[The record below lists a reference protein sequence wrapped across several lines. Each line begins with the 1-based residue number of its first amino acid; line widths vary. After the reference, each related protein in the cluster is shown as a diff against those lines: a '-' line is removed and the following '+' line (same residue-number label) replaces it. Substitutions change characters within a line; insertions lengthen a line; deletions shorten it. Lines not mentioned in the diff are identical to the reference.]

1 MSLPA
6 LLDDD
11 DELTFAEEGEDSGRA
26 VAPWPILVVDDEED
40 VHSMTQLI
48 LADAVFNGRPFELI
62 SAYSAREARRVL
74 AERHDIAVILL
85 DVVMENDSA
94 GLGLTREIRGEMQR
108 KEVRIILRTGQPGLA
123 PQREVIVDYDI
134 NDYRSKA
141 DMSSES
147 LFIAVI
153 SALRSYEHIMSI
165 EEKVSRRT
173 AELQESYARLRH
185 ILETSPVGVGALRAD
200 GTLLFC
206 NGRLAEIMGVSKDH
220 LVDANAFEMFAEE
233 RDYARQLD
241 RLVRNDEIRDA
252 EVRLRRADGTDFWA
266 LLSGDRTLL
275 EGEPAYL
282 NWVYDITSRKEAE
295 RALKDAK
302 DQAEA
307 AAQAKSAF
315 LATMSH
321 EIRSPMNGVLGML
334 EILERT
340 RLDPDQMDK
349 VATIRESAN
358 WLLHIIDDILDF
370 SKIEAGRLDLE
381 RVALAPTALVEG
393 VTETL
398 APSARRK
405 DIELQ
410 TFVDPAIPPRLLG
423 DPVRLRQI
431 LFNLAG
437 NAIKFTGTGKVMIRL
452 DLEQAAQGRA
462 DLRLSVADTGIGISP
477 EAIGKLFQPFTQAES
492 STTRRFGGTGLGLS
506 ICRRLAELMGGE
518 IGVDS
523 TPGQGSTF
531 WVRLML
537 DVGSDDE
544 APADPDLSRLLVLV
558 AVEDPDYGF
567 IIGRYLESAK
577 AEVIAVN
584 DLTIVPATL
593 EAARACGRP
602 YNVVVVDGRG
612 YLDAP
617 GAVRET
623 LARAQ
628 DGAPLPTVMLVH
640 PLAEQDPH
648 ITRRSGSTVL
658 TTKPARRSALVRA
671 VAVAANRASPDVEP
685 VDLRR
690 PLPMP
695 PTRAPTT
702 AEALEQG
709 RLILV
714 AEDNATNRKVIGL
727 QLGNLGYA
735 AEMVENGMAALKA
748 LDAKPYAVLLTDCHM
763 PEMDGLELTRRI
775 REREAI
781 TGRHLPIVAI
791 TANALQ
797 GEAEHC
803 IAAGMDSYLSKP
815 IDMTKLAVELARWV
829 PPGVATE
836 PPAQIPPSP
845 PASAPTPAPAPAPA
859 AGPKNAPVD
868 LANLSAICGD
878 DSAMV
883 RELLSDFV
891 TVSREVLGTMRH
903 AIDQRSADGV
913 RSAAHNLKGSAHT
926 AGAKA
931 MAASARALEQAAQSA
946 DWPAILTCAP
956 QLERAFAEVAAFVES
971 V

>member
-1 MSLPA
+1 
-6 LLDDD
+6 
-11 DELTFAEEGEDSGRA
+11 
-26 VAPWPILVVDDEED
+26 
-40 VHSMTQLI
+40 
-48 LADAVFNGRPFELI
+48 
-62 SAYSAREARRVL
+62 
-74 AERHDIAVILL
+74 
-85 DVVMENDSA
+85 
-94 GLGLTREIRGEMQR
+94 
-108 KEVRIILRTGQPGLA
+108 
-123 PQREVIVDYDI
+123 
-134 NDYRSKA
+134 
-141 DMSSES
+141 
-147 LFIAVI
+147 
-153 SALRSYEHIMSI
+153 
-165 EEKVSRRT
+165 
-173 AELQESYARLRH
+173 
-185 ILETSPVGVGALRAD
+185 
-200 GTLLFC
+200 
-206 NGRLAEIMGVSKDH
+206 
-220 LVDANAFEMFAEE
+220 
-233 RDYARQLD
+233 
-241 RLVRNDEIRDA
+241 
-252 EVRLRRADGTDFWA
+252 
-266 LLSGDRTLL
+266 
-275 EGEPAYL
+275 
-282 NWVYDITSRKEAE
+282 
-295 RALKDAK
+295 
-302 DQAEA
+302 
-307 AAQAKSAF
+307 
-315 LATMSH
+315 
-321 EIRSPMNGVLGML
+321 
-334 EILERT
+334 
-340 RLDPDQMDK
+340 
-349 VATIRESAN
+349 
-358 WLLHIIDDILDF
+358 
-370 SKIEAGRLDLE
+370 
-381 RVALAPTALVEG
+381 
-393 VTETL
+393 
-398 APSARRK
+398 
-405 DIELQ
+405 
-410 TFVDPAIPPRLLG
+410 
-423 DPVRLRQI
+423 
-431 LFNLAG
+431 
-437 NAIKFTGTGKVMIRL
+437 
-452 DLEQAAQGRA
+452 
-462 DLRLSVADTGIGISP
+462 
-477 EAIGKLFQPFTQAES
+477 
-492 STTRRFGGTGLGLS
+492 
-506 ICRRLAELMGGE
+506 
-518 IGVDS
+518 
-523 TPGQGSTF
+523 
-531 WVRLML
+531 
-537 DVGSDDE
+537 
-544 APADPDLSRLLVLV
+544 
-558 AVEDPDYGF
+558 
-567 IIGRYLESAK
+567 
-577 AEVIAVN
+577 
-584 DLTIVPATL
+584 
-593 EAARACGRP
+593 
-602 YNVVVVDGRG
+602 
-612 YLDAP
+612 
-617 GAVRET
+617 
-623 LARAQ
+623 
-628 DGAPLPTVMLVH
+628 
-640 PLAEQDPH
+640 
-648 ITRRSGSTVL
+648 
-658 TTKPARRSALVRA
+658 
-671 VAVAANRASPDVEP
+671 VEP